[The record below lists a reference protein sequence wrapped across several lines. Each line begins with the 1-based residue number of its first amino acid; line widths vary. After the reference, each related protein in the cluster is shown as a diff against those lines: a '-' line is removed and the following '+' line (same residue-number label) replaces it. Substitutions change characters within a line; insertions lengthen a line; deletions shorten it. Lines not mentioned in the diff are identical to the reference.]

1 MNYFKEYWK
10 LSKSPL
16 YSLVFSL
23 PLIIAYEVMIF
34 TMNHS
39 DIVGIRNGADA
50 LIRQF
55 FSLFGI
61 YGFYLVGFVIL
72 LVLFLIYYF
81 QDRDYKISSINKQ
94 FFLMM
99 FVESLF
105 YAYLLTLVMDKLL
118 FIQLM
123 DTDHLSGK
131 EIITMCIG
139 AGVYEELV
147 FRIIFLQG
155 TVFFSQHIL
164 RFRKTISL
172 VIGLIVS
179 SFIFSWFHYI
189 GMFGDTLNII
199 SFLFRFLAGMILGTI
214 FILRGYGIA
223 VYSHALYDLL
233 LFV

>member
-10 LSKSPL
+10 QSKSPL

-94 FFLMM
+94 FLLMM

-223 VYSHALYDLL
+223 VYSHAIYDLL